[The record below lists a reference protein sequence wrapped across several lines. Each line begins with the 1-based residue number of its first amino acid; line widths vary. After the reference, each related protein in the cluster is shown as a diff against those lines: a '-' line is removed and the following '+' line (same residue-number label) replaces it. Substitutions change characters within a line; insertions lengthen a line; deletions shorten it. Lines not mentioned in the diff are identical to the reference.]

1 MISKSKKFISYLF
14 YIYQIQGM
22 DGLSNLFFQMCLVL
36 YEANFGEINQ
46 NKLKSLWEVPMNDD
60 PSQEAELFSCLP
72 C

>member
-1 MISKSKKFISYLF
+1 MH
-14 YIYQIQGM
+14 
-22 DGLSNLFFQMCLVL
+22 GLSNLFFQMCLVL